1 MGMLAKVLSYAL
13 GIGAGLVGLYVV
25 TKVEEDK
32 KLENML
38 REIEASVK
46 ALEARRL
53 AVAEMKEEK

>member
-13 GIGAGLVGLYVV
+13 GVGAGLVGLYVV